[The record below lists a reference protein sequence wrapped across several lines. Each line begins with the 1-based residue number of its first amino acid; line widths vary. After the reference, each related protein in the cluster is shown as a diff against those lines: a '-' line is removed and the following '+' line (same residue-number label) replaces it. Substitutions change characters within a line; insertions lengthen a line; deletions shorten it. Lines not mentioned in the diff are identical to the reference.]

1 MDPGLSTALVSD
13 LSDLARLT
21 LREALRTL
29 AALLSAH
36 HVLVLTQLSQLQ
48 PFSPSPTER
57 PHEAYLQPEQPAS
70 SAHSRLSRPHG
81 HPSGSSGPC
90 PAPRERSQASD
101 CLSACARF
109 APPARLICLSPARPF
124 KPAQR
129 LRQKSEFD
137 RVYRDARRS
146 ADAMFAVFA
155 RNTGAA
161 VPRLG
166 LAIAARIVGNAV
178 RRNRIKRLVRESFR
192 QHQHELPAV
201 DLVVNA
207 RSGAREADNAAITR
221 SLERHWR
228 SVVKQCAS
236 S

>member
-1 MDPGLSTALVSD
+1 MKRTYQPSNLHRQRTHGFRARMALERVV
-13 LSDLARLT
+13 R
-21 LREALRTL
+21 
-29 AALLSAH
+29 
-36 HVLVLTQLSQLQ
+36 
-48 PFSPSPTER
+48 FSPGAARKVASVSLSER
-57 PHEAYLQPEQPAS
+57 HARS
-70 SAHSRLSRPHG
+70 SAPAARAPLFLRLS
-81 HPSGSSGPC
+81 
-90 PAPRERSQASD
+90 
-101 CLSACARF
+101 
-109 APPARLICLSPARPF
+109 ARPF

-146 ADAMFAVFA
+146 ADALFAIFA
-155 RNTGAA
+155 RNTGARFPA
-161 VPRLG
+161 LDWRSPPASSG
-166 LAIAARIVGNAV
+166 MQS

-207 RSGAREADNAAITR
+207 RAGARDADNAAITR

-228 SVVKQCAS
+228 TVVKQCAS

>member
-1 MDPGLSTALVSD
+1 MPVWRREPVVRSSPGAARKVASVSLSE
-13 LSDLARLT
+13 RL
-21 LREALRTL
+21 RALR
-29 AALLSAH
+29 A
-36 HVLVLTQLSQLQ
+36 V
-48 PFSPSPTER
+48 
-57 PHEAYLQPEQPAS
+57 S
-70 SAHSRLSRPHG
+70 SFP
-81 HPSGSSGPC
+81 
-90 PAPRERSQASD
+90 
-101 CLSACARF
+101 
-109 APPARLICLSPARPF
+109 ICLSPARPF

-129 LRQKSEFD
+129 LRKKSEFD

-146 ADAMFAVFA
+146 ADAFFAILA
-155 RNTGAA
+155 RNTGAG

-207 RSGAREADNAAITR
+207 RSGARDADNAAITR

-228 SVVKQCAS
+228 TVVKQCAPS
-236 S
+236 

>member
-1 MDPGLSTALVSD
+1 MSIVSALM
-13 LSDLARLT
+13 AF
-21 LREALRTL
+21 A
-29 AALLSAH
+29 
-36 HVLVLTQLSQLQ
+36 
-48 PFSPSPTER
+48 
-57 PHEAYLQPEQPAS
+57 PAW
-70 SAHSRLSRPHG
+70 
-81 HPSGSSGPC
+81 
-90 PAPRERSQASD
+90 PRERVVRFSPGAARKAASVSLSEPLRALCAASSLTIG
-101 CLSACARF
+101 CLLR
-109 APPARLICLSPARPF
+109 LSPARPF

-129 LRQKSEFD
+129 LRKKSEFD

-146 ADAMFAVFA
+146 ADAFFAIFA

-207 RSGAREADNAAITR
+207 RSAARDADNAAITR

-228 SVVKQCAS
+228 TVVKQCAS

>member
-1 MDPGLSTALVSD
+1 MDRGLSTALVSD
-13 LSDLARLT
+13 LSDPIRLT
-21 LREALRTL
+21 LQEALRTL
-29 AALLSAH
+29 AALLSAQ
-36 HVLVLTQLSQLQ
+36 HVLVLMQLSQVAPAVESQ
-48 PFSPSPTER
+48 
-57 PHEAYLQPEQPAS
+57 HEAYLQPEQYPS

-81 HPSGSSGPC
+81 HPSGSSGPR
-90 PAPRERSQASD
+90 PAPRERSQASHR
-101 CLSACARF
+101 LSACARF
-109 APPARLICLSPARPF
+109 APPPPLICLSPALPF

-146 ADAMFAVFA
+146 ADGMFAIFA

-207 RSGAREADNAAITR
+207 RSGARDADNAAITR

-228 SVVKQCAS
+228 TVVKQCALS
-236 S
+236 

>member
-1 MDPGLSTALVSD
+1 LSS
-13 LSDLARLT
+13 
-21 LREALRTL
+21 
-29 AALLSAH
+29 
-36 HVLVLTQLSQLQ
+36 
-48 PFSPSPTER
+48 
-57 PHEAYLQPEQPAS
+57 
-70 SAHSRLSRPHG
+70 
-81 HPSGSSGPC
+81 
-90 PAPRERSQASD
+90 
-101 CLSACARF
+101 
-109 APPARLICLSPARPF
+109 ARPF

-146 ADAMFAVFA
+146 ADALFAIFA
-155 RNTGAA
+155 RNTGAP

-192 QHQHELPAV
+192 QQQHELPAV

-207 RSGAREADNAAITR
+207 RAGARDADNAAITR

-228 SVVKQCAS
+228 TVVKQCAPS
-236 S
+236 